1 MIITKTEA
9 VAKTRYKV
17 YIDGQFAFVLYKG
30 ELSRYQVREGQELGE
45 EAYEKIRAEVLV
57 KRAKLRAMHLLN
69 AMGRTERQLRMKLE
83 QGGYPE
89 DVVDEAL
96 SYVKSFGYVND
107 LSYARSFITGRKE
120 KKSRKEISMLL
131 KEKGISQEEIEQA
144 MEECYEEEDSAAAIR
159 KIMEK
164 RRYDSE
170 RASYE
175 ERRKLMGYLMRKG
188 FSYEDMRKACGGDAE
203 EEYAD

>member
-1 MIITKTEA
+1 
-9 VAKTRYKV
+9 
-17 YIDGQFAFVLYKG
+17 
-30 ELSRYQVREGQELGE
+30 
-45 EAYEKIRAEVLV
+45 
-57 KRAKLRAMHLLN
+57 
-69 AMGRTERQLRMKLE
+69 
-83 QGGYPE
+83 
-89 DVVDEAL
+89 
-96 SYVKSFGYVND
+96 
-107 LSYARSFITGRKE
+107 
-120 KKSRKEISMLL
+120 MLL